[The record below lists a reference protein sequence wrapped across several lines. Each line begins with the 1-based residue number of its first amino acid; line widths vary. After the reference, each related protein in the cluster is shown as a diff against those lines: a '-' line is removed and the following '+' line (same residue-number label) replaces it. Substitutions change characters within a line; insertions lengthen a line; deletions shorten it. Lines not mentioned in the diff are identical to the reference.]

1 VRGLPK
7 SRYSIDD
14 GTVERARALRR
25 DASLAERRLWSI
37 LRGSALDG
45 FKFRRQQR
53 LGPFYGDFVCQAARL
68 VVEIDGQTHV
78 GAEEYDANRTAFLE
92 QEGYR
97 VIRFGNAEVMSNL
110 EGVADAIRAALAP
123 SPSHSASPSGP
134 LPLPRGGEGS

>member
-1 VRGLPK
+1 MPR
-7 SRYSIDD
+7 SRYSVGD
-14 GTVERARALRR
+14 GTVARMRALRR
-25 DASLAERRLWSI
+25 DASPAERRLWSI

-45 FKFRRQQR
+45 FKFRHQQR

-68 VVEIDGQTHV
+68 VVEVDGQTHV

-97 VIRFGNAEVMSNL
+97 VIRFGNAEVMTNL
-110 EGVADAIRAALAP
+110 EGVAYAIRAALVP

-134 LPLPRGGEGS
+134 LPLPQGGEGA